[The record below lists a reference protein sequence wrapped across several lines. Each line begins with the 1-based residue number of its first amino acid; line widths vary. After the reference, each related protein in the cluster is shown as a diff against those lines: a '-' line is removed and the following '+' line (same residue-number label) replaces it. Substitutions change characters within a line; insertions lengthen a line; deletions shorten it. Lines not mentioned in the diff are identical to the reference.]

1 MKGLRIVCLAAT
13 AAALALPARAEDP
26 IISRVMVWKAKP
38 GMEAKFEE
46 GLKRHND
53 FHRRQGDPMALTTLQ
68 VQSGPETGAYV
79 RLASDRHW
87 ADFDAEEAMAK
98 ADQAD
103 TAVNTDPYIASTT
116 TSYYRQLM
124 DVSRPKPAAAAMYSI
139 TFYQV
144 KLGKTDDFMR
154 AIKKFHEAIGK
165 AEWPV
170 HYAWFALANGGDG
183 PQYVL
188 SIPRDKWADFNPL
201 EKTFEKIMEEAYG
214 RSETEAIFDSFD
226 HSVAGTSSEIV
237 AFRADL
243 SYIPTKK

>member
-1 MKGLRIVCLAAT
+1 MQRLRIVCLVAT

-26 IISRVMVWKAKP
+26 IVSRVMVWKAKP

-53 FHRRQGDPMALTTLQ
+53 FHRRQGDTMALMTLQ
-68 VQSGPETGAYV
+68 VQSGPETGAYI

-116 TSYYRQLM
+116 TSYYRQLT
-124 DVSRPKPAAAAMYSI
+124 DVSRPKSAAAAMYSI
-139 TFYQV
+139 AFYQV
-144 KLGKTDDFMR
+144 KQGKADDFML

-165 AEWPV
+165 TEWPV
-170 HYAWFALANGGDG
+170 HYAWFALVNGGDG
-183 PQYVL
+183 PQFVL
-188 SIPRDKWADFNPL
+188 SVPRDKWADFNPP
-201 EKTFEKIMEEAYG
+201 EKSFDKMLAEAYG
-214 RSETEAIFDSFD
+214 PTEARSLGEMFD
-226 HSVAGTSSEIV
+226 HCVSGTSSEIV
-237 AFRADL
+237 VFRADL
-243 SYIPTKK
+243 SYIPAKK